1 MADEIINVGARDAK
15 VAGKVFLKTIF
26 GGVLAI
32 IVYFSMTMIF
42 TGLGTHTIG
51 EQVYQYDENS
61 NPVLVETRY
70 FDEESGAASQ
80 EAGAAVS
87 DSSSEE
93 SEDGKFTV
101 SIRSEMDPIA
111 RFFYQLLTG
120 LCMVLLLL
128 SMPYSDLWTLGDK
141 DNNNVTFGRLAEDKL
156 RGLKIGLL
164 AGIPGFVCYILL
176 ILSRFGVIT
185 GGFLRIYEWLN
196 APYILLI
203 QGMTGNAGSTA
214 EMAGWCLLPIAL
226 LTLLVPATCA
236 LGYYLGYREF
246 SLSEKFLY
254 SSGKKKR
261 RRR

>member
-1 MADEIINVGARDAK
+1 MADEIINVRARDAK
-15 VAGKVFLKTIF
+15 LAGKVFLKTIF

-32 IVYFSMTMIF
+32 IVYFSMTLIF
-42 TGLGTHTIG
+42 TGLGTRNIG
-51 EQVYQYDENS
+51 EQVYRYDENS
-61 NPVLVETRY
+61 QPVLVETRY
-70 FDEESGAASQ
+70 YDEESGEETGS
-80 EAGAAVS
+80 AGSVVS

-93 SEDGKFTV
+93 SGDDTFTV
-101 SIRSEMDPIA
+101 AIRSDMDPIA
-111 RFFYQLLTG
+111 RFFYYLLTG

-141 DNNNVTFGRLAEDKL
+141 DNNNVTFGRLSEDKL

-164 AGIPGFVCYILL
+164 AGIPGFVCFVLL
-176 ILSRFGVIT
+176 ILSHFGLIA
-185 GGFLRIYEWLN
+185 GSYLRLYEWLN

-203 QGMTGNAGSTA
+203 QGLTGNVGSAA
-214 EMAGWCLLPIAL
+214 EMAGWCLLPIGL

-246 SLSEKFLY
+246 SISEKFMY

-261 RRR
+261 RR

>member
-1 MADEIINVGARDAK
+1 
-15 VAGKVFLKTIF
+15 
-26 GGVLAI
+26 
-32 IVYFSMTMIF
+32 
-42 TGLGTHTIG
+42 
-51 EQVYQYDENS
+51 
-61 NPVLVETRY
+61 
-70 FDEESGAASQ
+70 
-80 EAGAAVS
+80 
-87 DSSSEE
+87 
-93 SEDGKFTV
+93 
-101 SIRSEMDPIA
+101 
-111 RFFYQLLTG
+111 
-120 LCMVLLLL
+120 
-128 SMPYSDLWTLGDK
+128 MPYSDLWTLGDK

-176 ILSRFGVIT
+176 ILSRFGVIA

-246 SLSEKFLY
+246 SSRKNSCTARERKSAAAADRQPSAEFLAEFAEKT
-254 SSGKKKR
+254 KKPLDKR
-261 RRR
+261 GIIRYTG